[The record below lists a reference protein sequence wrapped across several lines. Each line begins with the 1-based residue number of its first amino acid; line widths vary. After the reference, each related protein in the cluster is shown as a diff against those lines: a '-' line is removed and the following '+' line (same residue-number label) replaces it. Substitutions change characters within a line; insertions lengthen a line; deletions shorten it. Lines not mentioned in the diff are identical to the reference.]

1 MSESEANVTE
11 TENEFVIFLIGE
23 QEYCIDIMSLRE
35 IRGWTAATS
44 LPDAPDYVNGVI
56 NLRGAVVPIIDLAKR
71 LGLEPMKQTESS
83 VIMITTIGEQMMGLS
98 ADAVLDILS
107 IKQDTI
113 QAPPQMPSSGGQVFV
128 TGLVAMKDR
137 MISVIDLLSIL
148 PPKHKEVLA

>member
-56 NLRGAVVPIIDLAKR
+56 NLRGAGSAANAIIRRA
-71 LGLEPMKQTESS
+71 
-83 VIMITTIGEQMMGLS
+83 
-98 ADAVLDILS
+98 S
-107 IKQDTI
+107 ICHGTCGDER
-113 QAPPQMPSSGGQVFV
+113 SH
-128 TGLVAMKDR
+128 D
-137 MISVIDLLSIL
+137 
-148 PPKHKEVLA
+148 